1 MYPLV
6 ICCIWMWWL
15 ILLQMEWPA
24 ASKIRDL
31 AFVKQRMQSL
41 HTGNKNIDRK
51 ALATIIKAVQKRQS
65 AGLSTVVVL
74 GTIAPLLGLLGTI
87 MGMITTFEA
96 VSEFGLGNARAMAE
110 GISEAMITTRT
121 GLIIA
126 IPGLLVAHFIKRKL
140 TRRRRFLEQA
150 GLQILHKGNNHGL

>member
-15 ILLQMEWPA
+15 ILLQLEFPA

-31 AFVKQRMQSL
+31 AVVQQRMQSL
-41 HTGNKNIDRK
+41 YTGNKNIDNK
-51 ALATIIKAVQKRQS
+51 SLETIIKAVQTQQI

-96 VSEFGLGNARAMAE
+96 VSDFGLGNARAMAE

-150 GLQILHKGNNHGL
+150 GLQILHKGDKYEL

>member
-6 ICCIWMWWL
+6 ISCIWMWWL
-15 ILLQMEWPA
+15 ILLQMESPA

-31 AFVKQRMQSL
+31 AFVQQRMQSL

-51 ALATIIKAVQKRQS
+51 VLEIIIKSVQKRQTAS
-65 AGLSTVVVL
+65 LSTVVAL

-140 TRRRRFLEQA
+140 TRRRRFLERA
-150 GLQILHKGNNHGL
+150 GLQILHKGNNNGL